1 LKLTIL
7 VSHAPPRYGPR
18 VRGRMVEGVGLPLS
32 LSWRNKALIEFLQS
46 AVDAIEAG
54 IQRFEEIVYE
64 VKIRQRDS

>member
-46 AVDAIEAG
+46 AVDAIE
-54 IQRFEEIVYE
+54 EIVYE